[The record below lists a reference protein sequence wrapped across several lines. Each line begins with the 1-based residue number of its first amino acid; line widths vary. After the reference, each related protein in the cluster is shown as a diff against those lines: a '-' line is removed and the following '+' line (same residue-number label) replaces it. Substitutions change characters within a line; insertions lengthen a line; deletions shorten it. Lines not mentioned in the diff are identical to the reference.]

1 MSLPLLFP
9 GVPGGVELLVLF
21 LVMALFLIVPVAL
34 IGVAYLLGKRRG
46 GAGPADEETDG

>member
-21 LVMALFLIVPVAL
+21 VVMSLFLIVPVAL
-34 IGVAYLLGKRRG
+34 IGVAYLFGKG
-46 GAGPADEETDG
+46 GAETADEETGG